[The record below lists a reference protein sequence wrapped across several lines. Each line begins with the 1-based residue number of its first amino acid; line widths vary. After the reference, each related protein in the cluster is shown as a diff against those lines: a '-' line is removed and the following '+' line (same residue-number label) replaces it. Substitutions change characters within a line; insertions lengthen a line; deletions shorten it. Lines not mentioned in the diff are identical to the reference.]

1 MSSRFVLH
9 PEALQDIDDIW
20 EDRKS
25 TRLNSS
31 HGYSSYAVFG
41 LKKKKKDATVAP
53 RTEMASAVTVRCFP
67 QSPPTHTSP
76 GLAASGRC
84 PVSCP
89 GLSADMARRSSQSMP

>member
-41 LKKKKKDATVAP
+41 LKKKSKELTDALPNVAHP
-53 RTEMASAVTVRCFP
+53 RGADHACAHHDSDDGPPHPLHDLPGTPAGSGPPPLGTLAYLASDT
-67 QSPPTHTSP
+67 
-76 GLAASGRC
+76 
-84 PVSCP
+84 
-89 GLSADMARRSSQSMP
+89 

>member
-31 HGYSSYAVFG
+31 HGYTSYAVFG
-41 LKKKKKDATVAP
+41 LKKKK
-53 RTEMASAVTVRCFP
+53 
-67 QSPPTHTSP
+67 
-76 GLAASGRC
+76 
-84 PVSCP
+84 
-89 GLSADMARRSSQSMP
+89 GLSRDLRHRPYAFRAWVVSIIIGTRDARADRLRPYTRRAVRAGIDTRVNRSRLRPASP